1 MAPAPAA
8 PAPPPAKP
16 PLRVAFSDWPGWT
29 AFEIGIQKGWF
40 KEAGVDVKFD
50 WFEYAPSMDAFTAGK
65 VDAVMMTMGDA
76 LVTGA
81 PGARSVAILVTD
93 YSAGNDMI
101 VAKKG
106 IGSLKALKGKKVGL
120 EVGLVEHLM
129 LTKALEK
136 NGMKIT
142 DVKLVNVPTHE
153 TAQTL
158 ASGSVD
164 AIGAW
169 QPNAGQALK
178 GAAGSK
184 AIFTSA
190 DLPGLIYDLVCV
202 SPQSLAT
209 RRADWV
215 NFVKVWNRIVT
226 FVKDPANKDEAVKI
240 MAGRAGV
247 PAAEYA
253 TYMPGTQFLTPEEAL
268 KTFVPTETLTSLARQ
283 RQGRGRL
290 QRRQQGLRQA
300 AAGRVLHRRLAVQG
314 GAREVAGAGSPQ
326 RPAREKPRWAPC
338 AAHGPGPWRGSR
350 PGPAEGSGRLR
361 SWGRWRSG
369 ARSATCR
376 SSGTRWCGSAIR
388 ATAPG

>member
-1 MAPAPAA
+1 MKNRSFVALAALTVLIAACTKEPPPPAPAA
-8 PAPPPAKP
+8 APPQAATPPPPPAKA

-29 AFEIGIQKGWF
+29 AFEVGIQKGWF

-50 WFEYAPSMDAFTAGK
+50 WFEYAPSMEAFAAGK

-93 YSAGNDMI
+93 YSNGNDMI

-106 IGSLKALKGKKVGL
+106 ISSVKALKGKKVGL

-136 NGMKIT
+136 NGLKIS
-142 DVKLVNVPTHE
+142 DVKLVNVPTHQ

-178 GAAGSK
+178 AVAGSK
-184 AIFTSA
+184 PVVTSA

-202 SPQSLAT
+202 SPQSLSQ
-209 RRADWV
+209 RRDDWV
-215 NFVKVWNRIVT
+215 SFVKVWNRIVT
-226 FVKDPANKDEAVKI
+226 YVRDPANQAEAVKM

-247 PAAEYA
+247 QPEEY
-253 TYMPGTQFLTPEEAL
+253 TKYMPGTRFLTPEEAL
-268 KTFVPTETLTSLARQ
+268 ARFEKKDSLESLYGSGKVADAFNVANKVYAQ
-283 RQGRGRL
+283 PQPIDSYIDGSLSKEALGATKE
-290 QRRQQGLRQA
+290 A
-300 AAGRVLHRRLAVQG
+300 AA
-314 GAREVAGAGSPQ
+314 
-326 RPAREKPRWAPC
+326 K
-338 AAHGPGPWRGSR
+338 
-350 PGPAEGSGRLR
+350 
-361 SWGRWRSG
+361 
-369 ARSATCR
+369 
-376 SSGTRWCGSAIR
+376 
-388 ATAPG
+388 

>member
-1 MAPAPAA
+1 MKTRLSASLSALALLTALASACKTEAPAPAPAPAA
-8 PAPPPAKP
+8 APATPPPPPAKP

-50 WFEYAPSMDAFTAGK
+50 WFEYAPSMEAFAAGK

-93 YSAGNDMI
+93 YSNGNDMI
-101 VAKKG
+101 VGKKG
-106 IGSLKALKGKKVGL
+106 VANLKALKGKKVGL

-136 NGMKIT
+136 NGLKIG
-142 DVKLVNVPTHE
+142 DVKLVNVPTHQ

-178 GAAGSK
+178 AVAGSK

-202 SPQSLAT
+202 SPQSLSQ

-215 NFVKVWNRIVT
+215 SFVKVWNRIVT
-226 FVKDPANKDEAVKI
+226 YVRDPANQAEAVKM

-247 PAAEYA
+247 PADEYVK
-253 TYMPGTQFLTPEEAL
+253 YMPGTKFLSPEEAL
-268 KTFVPTETLTSLARQ
+268 ARFDKKDSLDSLYGSGKVADAFNVTNKVYAQ
-283 RQGRGRL
+283 PQPIDSYIDGSLSKEALGAPSKE
-290 QRRQQGLRQA
+290 A
-300 AAGRVLHRRLAVQG
+300 AA
-314 GAREVAGAGSPQ
+314 
-326 RPAREKPRWAPC
+326 K
-338 AAHGPGPWRGSR
+338 
-350 PGPAEGSGRLR
+350 
-361 SWGRWRSG
+361 
-369 ARSATCR
+369 
-376 SSGTRWCGSAIR
+376 
-388 ATAPG
+388 

>member
-1 MAPAPAA
+1 MLGEMKTRAWMVGAGLGLAMLAACNKEPAPAPAPAA
-8 PAPPPAKP
+8 APTPPPPPAKP

-81 PGARSVAILVTD
+81 PGARSLAILVTD

-106 IGSLKALKGKKVGL
+106 ISSLKALKGKKVGL

-136 NGMKIT
+136 NGLKIS
-142 DVKLVNVPTHE
+142 DVTLVNVPTHQ

-158 ASGSVD
+158 ASGSVE

-178 GAAGSK
+178 AAAGSK

-202 SPQSLAT
+202 SPQSISQ

-215 NFVKVWNRIVT
+215 NFIKVWNRIEA
-226 FVKDPANKDEAVKI
+226 FVKDPATQAEAVKI

-247 PAAEYA
+247 PPEEYA
-253 TYMPGTQFLTPEEAL
+253 KYLPGTHFLTPEEAL
-268 KTFVPTETLTSLARQ
+268 ARFEPKDTLDSLY
-283 RQGRGRL
+283 
-290 QRRQQGLRQA
+290 
-300 AAGRVLHRRLAVQG
+300 
-314 GAREVAGAGSPQ
+314 
-326 RPAREKPRWAPC
+326 
-338 AAHGPGPWRGSR
+338 
-350 PGPAEGSGRLR
+350 GSGKV
-361 SWGRWRSG
+361 
-369 ARSATCR
+369 ADDFNVANKVYAKPQPVAAFID
-376 SSGTRWCGSAIR
+376 GSLSKEAL
-388 ATAPG
+388 GK